1 MNSTSLS
8 NDLNRVKLVR
18 ALNLMEY
25 LACVALL
32 IFLQKTLI
40 WYKITFHGSNS
51 LNLAELLVNQL
62 TKSISKKIYEYSL
75 FYLIYPC
82 LL

>member
-1 MNSTSLS
+1 MNSTYLS

-18 ALNLMEY
+18 TLNLMEY
-25 LACVALL
+25 LASVALL

-40 WYKITFHGSNS
+40 WNKITFQVSNS

-62 TKSISKKIYEYSL
+62 TKSISKKIYEHSF

>member
-40 WYKITFHGSNS
+40 WKKITFQGSNS

>member
-18 ALNLMEY
+18 TLNLMEY
-25 LACVALL
+25 LASVALL

-40 WYKITFHGSNS
+40 WNKITFQGSNS

>member
-25 LACVALL
+25 LASVALL

-40 WYKITFHGSNS
+40 WNKITFQGSNS

-62 TKSISKKIYEYSL
+62 TKSISKKTYEYSL

>member
-1 MNSTSLS
+1 MNSTHLS

-18 ALNLMEY
+18 TLNLMEY
-25 LACVALL
+25 LASAALL

-40 WYKITFHGSNS
+40 WNKITFEVSNS

-62 TKSISKKIYEYSL
+62 TKSISKKIYEYSF

>member
-25 LACVALL
+25 LASVALL

-40 WYKITFHGSNS
+40 WNKITFQGSNS

>member
-1 MNSTSLS
+1 MNSTYLS

-18 ALNLMEY
+18 TLNLMEY
-25 LACVALL
+25 LASVALL

-40 WYKITFHGSNS
+40 WNKITFQVSNS

-62 TKSISKKIYEYSL
+62 TKSISKKIYEYSF

>member
-1 MNSTSLS
+1 MNSTHLS

-18 ALNLMEY
+18 TLNLMEY
-25 LACVALL
+25 LASAALL

-40 WYKITFHGSNS
+40 WNKITFQVSNS

-62 TKSISKKIYEYSL
+62 TKSISKKIYEYSF

>member
-8 NDLNRVKLVR
+8 NDPNRVKLVR

-25 LACVALL
+25 LASVALL

-40 WYKITFHGSNS
+40 WNKITFQGSNS